1 MSDEV
6 PGLGYSIIHAPG
18 QELHTLSAGDV
29 GLPESSVAL
38 KSRFLKA
45 SDSRGLIADQEPPQR
60 VHPGQSAVPG
70 HLEDIVLLHR
80 IQYYYKLV
88 CCPWPPC
95 AAAPCCCGAEPL
107 MRP

>member
-6 PGLGYSIIHAPG
+6 PGLGYSIVHAPG

-45 SDSRGLIADQEPPQR
+45 SDSRGLIADQEPLPAAR
-60 VHPGQSAVPG
+60 PAGP
-70 HLEDIVLLHR
+70 
-80 IQYYYKLV
+80 V
-88 CCPWPPC
+88 CCPWPPGGYSIIT
-95 AAAPCCCGAEPL
+95 PDTVL
-107 MRP
+107 L